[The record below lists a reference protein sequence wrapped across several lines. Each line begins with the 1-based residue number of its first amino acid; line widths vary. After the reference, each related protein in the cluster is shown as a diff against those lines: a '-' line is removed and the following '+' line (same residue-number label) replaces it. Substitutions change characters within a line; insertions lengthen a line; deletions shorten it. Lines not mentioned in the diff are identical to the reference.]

1 MISARKIF
9 SRTTP
14 VICIACF
21 LFCGLSA
28 IAQTGATNAPAPA
41 AASGSMPDMGAS
53 LIRVFGALV
62 FVIGIFLG
70 GVWLFRNWQRI
81 AVRKGISPKLQIL
94 EVKSLG
100 QRQALYVVG
109 YQQQRMLI
117 GASPAGITLL
127 SHLPVADESETT
139 PTAPTKISFTD
150 ALQQVL
156 NRKPK

>member
-1 MISARKIF
+1 
-9 SRTTP
+9 
-14 VICIACF
+14 
-21 LFCGLSA
+21 
-28 IAQTGATNAPAPA
+28 
-41 AASGSMPDMGAS
+41 MPDMGAS
-53 LIRVFGALV
+53 LIRVFGALI

-70 GVWLFRNWQRI
+70 GVWLFRNWQRM

-127 SHLPVADESETT
+127 SHLPQAEENETA
-139 PTAPTKISFTD
+139 PDAPTKISFTD